1 MDDGSCQY
9 HQTISQCLKRKSLMD
24 DTKSYCRWVVNKST
38 NVSQCEYAPVS
49 YGFKVSIIQHFIVI
63 FN

>member
-1 MDDGSCQY
+1 
-9 HQTISQCLKRKSLMD
+9 MD